1 MVVKKCKARILA
13 GIAAAGLVVVLLIA
27 NGIIVFDH
35 SGVRRGEGVYWN
47 NTLYVLCSGEY
58 TEGKTIAKTND
69 GWQINEVE
77 EDDTHTFIV
86 MRSFLDD
93 SLLVREDYDIPSS
106 GEITTLSW
114 NRKYIADEEFK
125 QAVTEILAGTEVN
138 FEYVTD
144 GIFQLKDN
152 QHMRLLYA
160 GYDGCPI
167 ATEHLGYMGT
177 VDGTWYLTV
186 GQPVSA
192 GTITCCAIPE
202 KYTDIL
208 SRYLS

>member
-1 MVVKKCKARILA
+1 MVVKKSKARILA

-58 TEGKTIAKTND
+58 AEGKTIAKTND

-93 SLLVREDYDIPSS
+93 SLLVREDYDIPNSR
-106 GEITTLSW
+106 EITTLS
-114 NRKYIADEEFK
+114 
-125 QAVTEILAGTEVN
+125 
-138 FEYVTD
+138 
-144 GIFQLKDN
+144 
-152 QHMRLLYA
+152 
-160 GYDGCPI
+160 
-167 ATEHLGYMGT
+167 
-177 VDGTWYLTV
+177 
-186 GQPVSA
+186 
-192 GTITCCAIPE
+192 
-202 KYTDIL
+202 
-208 SRYLS
+208 